1 MFKNKVLLFGIWII
15 PVILLF
21 YSFNAWFH
29 INRIHI
35 NASTATVQYHAA
47 LEAPKNAA
55 NGTFVWDGK
64 KYSISGIVDRYE
76 AIKETYPYYFAAVN
90 TEYVLA
96 IFSCIFSVI
105 AFFSGVLAQRLC
117 LHVRKLNEEDLPP
130 EDKSSLFHW
139 FRNIIAL
146 SATAHCFFII
156 LTAITLLIFK
166 MLWFSWHVKA
176 ISNHYAL
183 YLTGEIV
190 TAFVI
195 IGLSVFL
202 WHVKDC
208 IKLFTI
214 CEPLRYGI
222 NLTKNR
228 EQKFW
233 SWLEKTM
240 QEQGL
245 PLPDNVALSL
255 QKACYA
261 TREPLQ
267 LAQGDKLEGLTLC
280 IPVRQIA
287 ALNKHRM
294 EALLVK
300 ALENID
306 APQPTEAHDLLEMHA
321 RIAQWLRNPPY
332 HGVREKIYR
341 VVTCVATPLAD
352 HFLHSYTPLIHK
364 EASGQIWAVSHLL
377 IKADNSH
384 AAALINGLHL
394 HISTIT
400 SQLPETSLPA

>member
-15 PVILLF
+15 PIILLF

-29 INRIHI
+29 INRIHTI
-35 NASTATVQYHAA
+35 ASTATAQYHAA
-47 LEAPKNAA
+47 LEAHKNG
-55 NGTFVWDGK
+55 NDDTFLWNEK
-64 KYSISGIVDRYE
+64 KHSVSDIVNLYE
-76 AIKETYPYYFAAVN
+76 AVKETHPYYFSVVN
-90 TEYVLA
+90 TEYALA
-96 IFSCIFSVI
+96 IFSCLFSVI
-105 AFFSGVLAQRLC
+105 AFFSGVLSQRLC
-117 LHVRKLNEEDLPP
+117 IRVRKLNEEDLTL
-130 EDKSSLFHW
+130 EENASLFHW

-146 SATAHCFFII
+146 SATAHCFFSL
-156 LTAITLLIFK
+156 LTAIALLVFK
-166 MLWFSWHVKA
+166 MIWFGWHVKA
-176 ISNHYAL
+176 VSNHYAL
-183 YLTGEIV
+183 FLTGEII
-190 TAFVI
+190 TALVI
-195 IGLSVFL
+195 VGLGVLL

-222 NLTKNR
+222 NLAKNH

-233 SWLEKTM
+233 SWLEKTT
-240 QEQGL
+240 QEQNL

-255 QKACYA
+255 QKTCYA

-280 IPVRQIA
+280 VPVRQIA
-287 ALNKHRM
+287 SLNKHRM
-294 EALLVK
+294 QALLVK

-306 APQPTEAHDLLEMHA
+306 APQPAEDHDLLEMHA
-321 RIAQWLRNPPY
+321 RIAYWLRNPPC
-332 HGVREKIYR
+332 HGIREKIYR
-341 VVTCVATPLAD
+341 VVTCVAAPLAD

-400 SQLPETSLPA
+400 SQLPHASLPA